1 MAAVVV
7 VHADTKA
14 RACVDSSAVEHYRL
28 RGWEPVGPAAEP
40 GSLETV
46 DERDERIAA
55 EAAAERAA
63 LSRKASVP
71 GEDTPKPN
79 KPSTR
84 RGR

>member
-7 VHADTKA
+7 AHEATKA

-28 RGWEPVGPAAEP
+28 RGWDLVGVAAEP
-40 GSLETV
+40 SSLETV
-46 DERDERIAA
+46 DERDERFAA

-63 LSRKASVP
+63 LSSKASDP
-71 GEDTPKPN
+71 AASTTTD

>member
-7 VHADTKA
+7 AHEATKA

-28 RGWEPVGPAAEP
+28 RGWDLVGVAADP

-46 DERDERIAA
+46 DERDARFVA

-63 LSRKASVP
+63 LSRPAP
-71 GEDTPKPN
+71 DPDATPKPD